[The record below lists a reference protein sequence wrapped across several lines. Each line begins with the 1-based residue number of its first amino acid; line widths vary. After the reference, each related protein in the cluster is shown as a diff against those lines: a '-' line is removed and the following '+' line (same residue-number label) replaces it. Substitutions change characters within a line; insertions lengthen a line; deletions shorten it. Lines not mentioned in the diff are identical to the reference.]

1 VEIAGAEHMDLVDP
15 ESAAWATVLECVI
28 HMIQDEAA

>member
-1 VEIAGAEHMDLVDP
+1 MDLVDP